1 MTTEE
6 INYIHQLVEDGIGAT
21 EDIIVRFRHR
31 FPGKP
36 YIWDDI
42 AQVKKSYLFR
52 RYGLLKYQRERV
64 EAVRIFESGGTAMD
78 IHKRFGTPRSR
89 AERWEAEWRS
99 VRQLETKDVRK
110 VQPRPRHAF
119 PGGAVFGSW
128 TNRESIW
135 RGGK

>member
-21 EDIIVRFRHR
+21 EDIMVRFRHR

-52 RYGLLKYQRERV
+52 RYGLLRYQRERV
-64 EAVRIFESGGTAMD
+64 EAVRIFEASAKALKVTPKAIQSTATTTMP
-78 IHKRFGTPRSR
+78 ISSRKR
-89 AERWEAEWRS
+89 
-99 VRQLETKDVRK
+99 
-110 VQPRPRHAF
+110 
-119 PGGAVFGSW
+119 
-128 TNRESIW
+128 
-135 RGGK
+135 